1 MALGAA
7 LTSGSSHDGL
17 DGLLLI
23 PNGRC
28 SSPSVHD
35 LEGLSDDGIMIDV
48 NNDGSATISQA
59 APSSAAGA
67 GKIPPNMTCCILK
80 LNKNKKSFWLLMCGF
95 YEEFFT

>member
-35 LEGLSDDGIMIDV
+35 LEVLSDDGIMIDV

-80 LNKNKKSFWLLMCGF
+80 LKTKQKNLFG
-95 YEEFFT
+95 Y